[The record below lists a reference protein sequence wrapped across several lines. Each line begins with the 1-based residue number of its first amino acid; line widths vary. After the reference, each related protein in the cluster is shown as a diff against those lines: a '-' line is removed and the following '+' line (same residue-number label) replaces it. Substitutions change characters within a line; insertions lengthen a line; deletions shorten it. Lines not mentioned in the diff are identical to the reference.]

1 MGHWEQPPAQGF
13 ALIEALIALLI
24 LSGGLIALSHLQ
36 IRMLKASGET
46 QAQTTAVH
54 LAEHKLEELRGLA
67 FEQLHSGSD
76 QPPTEQGQ
84 NAHFSRQWTIGQG
97 GTATLRTVAVTTTW
111 EDADGASRSVTL
123 STLIARSPAG
133 PIDPVPPGSPNPTPI
148 P

>member
-1 MGHWEQPPAQGF
+1 MGHRQLRHARGF

-67 FEQLHSGSD
+67 FEELRSGSD
-76 QPPTEQGQ
+76 QPLAQPGHS
-84 NAHFSRQWTIGQG
+84 AHFSRRWTIGQG
-97 GTATLRTVAVTTTW
+97 GTETLRTVAVTTTW
-111 EDADGASRSVTL
+111 EDAEGVARSVTL
-123 STLIARSPAG
+123 STLIAQSPAG
-133 PIDPVPPGSPNPTPI
+133 PIDPLPAGGTNPAPVP
-148 P
+148 